1 MTDSRTLA
9 EALVR
14 LSHLVQHIFADVSRS
29 HGTTPQQAQLLC
41 VLIGGPVGMTK
52 LSGLLHLKKS
62 SLTGLVDLSESRG
75 LITRTT
81 DPRDRRA
88 SNVALTDD
96 GRRLA
101 IDCHNDITSRLQEHI
116 GEPPSDGH
124 TLLATTIEQILTG
137 TPLDDKQLTTR

>member
-1 MTDSRTLA
+1 MTDSRALA

-14 LSHLVQHIFADVSRS
+14 LSHLVQHVFADVSRS
-29 HGTTPQQAQLLC
+29 RGTTPQQAQLLC

-52 LSGLLHLKKS
+52 LGRLLHLKKS

-75 LITRTT
+75 LVTRTT

-88 SNVALTDD
+88 ANVALTDE
-96 GRRLA
+96 GRRFA
-101 IDCHNDITSRLQEHI
+101 VACHDEITSRLQELI

-124 TLLATTIEQILTG
+124 TLLFAAIEQILSG
-137 TPLDDKQLTTR
+137 TPLDDKHLTSF

>member
-1 MTDSRTLA
+1 M
-9 EALVR
+9 
-14 LSHLVQHIFADVSRS
+14 
-29 HGTTPQQAQLLC
+29 
-41 VLIGGPVGMTK
+41 
-52 LSGLLHLKKS
+52 KKS

-88 SNVALTDD
+88 CNVTLTDD

-101 IDCHNDITSRLQEHI
+101 IDCHNDITSRLQEYI

-124 TLLATTIEQILTG
+124 ALLSTTIERILTG
-137 TPLDDKQLTTR
+137 TPSRDCKTRGVCPVNDSVAM